1 MFLPTFVVS
10 LGFLLYASAEGILFA
25 FFLYWSFII
34 ANGAYYHLKCKG
46 RSAKR
51 PVSEYPMISVII
63 PVKNEEKTLSSSID
77 SIIKNDY
84 PSDKM
89 EIIIVEDGS
98 VDKTYDVAK
107 NYERLYPGLVKVYKL
122 ESNDKG
128 KAGALNFGA
137 KMATSGI
144 LVFVDAD
151 TRIGQDYLKRAASKF
166 LAGNRVLV
174 GLTAV
179 KNRKRNWLSFMVSL
193 ESDLTNYIIRGSE
206 KLGLPSPVVGYSL
219 VIDKSILE
227 KVGGFRKS
235 LTEDVELWARLVM
248 SKVKIG
254 SFEGVVYIEPPATIA
269 DFFKQRLRWYKGYI
283 DTLDLY
289 FNVPR
294 EKRTFHM
301 IMYLSM
307 PLFGALSTLLSIG
320 FSLLKSL
327 YLLYS
332 IAGFTLDYVGVA
344 IIILIYLKYFYRE
357 NLDSLKVKYSM
368 FGYMYFIIMSLSTI
382 AALFSKVLGIEIK
395 WHRKPR

>member
-1 MFLPTFVVS
+1 VG
-10 LGFLLYASAEGILFA
+10 LGFFLYVFAEGILFA

-46 RSAKR
+46 RSAKM
-51 PVSEYPMISVII
+51 PVFEYPMISII
-63 PVKNEEKTLSSSID
+63 MPVKNEEKTLPFSID

-84 PSDKM
+84 PKDKM

-98 VDKTYDVAK
+98 VDRTYDIAK
-107 NYERLYPGLVKVYKL
+107 NYEELYPGLIKVYKL

-137 KMATSGI
+137 KMATSRI

-151 TRIGQDYLKRAASKF
+151 TRIGRDYLKKAVAKF
-166 LAGNRVLV
+166 LTDKRVLV

-179 KNRKRNWLSFMVSL
+179 RNRKRNWLSFMVSL
-193 ESDLTNYIIRGSE
+193 ESDLINYIIRGSE
-206 KLGLPSPVVGYSL
+206 KLGLPSPIVGYSL
-219 VIDKSILE
+219 VIDKEILE

-235 LTEDVELWARLVM
+235 LTEDIDLWARLVM
-248 SKVKIG
+248 SKVKVG
-254 SFEGVVYIEPPATIA
+254 SFEGVVYIEPPATIT

-289 FNVPR
+289 FKVPR
-294 EKRTFHM
+294 DKKTFHM
-301 IMYLSM
+301 IMYLAM

-332 IAGFTLDYVGVA
+332 IAGFTLNYVGVF
-344 IIILIYLKYFYRE
+344 IIVLIYLKYFYKE
-357 NLDSLKVKYSM
+357 KIDSLKVKYSM
-368 FGYMYFIIMSLSTI
+368 FSYLYFILMSLSTI

>member
-10 LGFLLYASAEGILFA
+10 LGFLLYASVEGILFA

-151 TRIGQDYLKRAASKF
+151 TRISQDYLKRAASKF

-368 FGYMYFIIMSLSTI
+368 FGYIYFIIMSLSTI

>member
-1 MFLPTFVVS
+1 MFLPSFVVS

-51 PVSEYPMISVII
+51 PVSEYPMISIII
-63 PVKNEEKTLSSSID
+63 PVKNEEKKLPSSID

-137 KMATSGI
+137 KMATSEM

-151 TRIGQDYLKRAASKF
+151 TRIGQDYLKRAVSKF

-254 SFEGVVYIEPPATIA
+254 SFEGVVYIEPPATII

-283 DTLDLY
+283 DTLDAY

-307 PLFGALSTLLSIG
+307 PL
-320 FSLLKSL
+320 
-327 YLLYS
+327 
-332 IAGFTLDYVGVA
+332 
-344 IIILIYLKYFYRE
+344 
-357 NLDSLKVKYSM
+357 
-368 FGYMYFIIMSLSTI
+368 
-382 AALFSKVLGIEIK
+382 
-395 WHRKPR
+395 

>member
-10 LGFLLYASAEGILFA
+10 LGFLLYVSAEGILFA

-51 PVSEYPMISVII
+51 PVSEYPMISIII
-63 PVKNEEKTLSSSID
+63 PVKNEEKKLPSSID

-179 KNRKRNWLSFMVSL
+179 KNRNRNWLSFMVSL

-368 FGYMYFIIMSLSTI
+368 FGYMYFVLMSLSTI
-382 AALFSKVLGIEIK
+382 VALFSKVLGIEIK